1 MKKVVG
7 TIGPVATAI
16 YVSPLLMQYKRGV
29 YNEANCSTEVNHAV
43 IKLRCV
49 ISFKIFTLIFF
60 LNSRFSLLAMELEKI
75 SIFGL

>member
-43 IKLRCV
+43 IILR
-49 ISFKIFTLIFF
+49 
-60 LNSRFSLLAMELEKI
+60 
-75 SIFGL
+75 